1 MTGNSIILATCKR
14 GRKRE
19 RERESRTRDET
30 AGRSEGGHGKE
41 RVEKQ
46 GGGLRALTARVR
58 STVRKRG
65 LRLREKDAIFR
76 FSSDIG
82 GCDRVHQLRGL

>member
-1 MTGNSIILATCKR
+1 MKQQGEAKEVTERKGWKNRR
-14 GRKRE
+14 GE
-19 RERESRTRDET
+19 V
-30 AGRSEGGHGKE
+30 EG
-41 RVEKQ
+41 
-46 GGGLRALTARVR
+46 ALTARVR

-76 FSSDIG
+76 FSPDIG